1 MRRLLFIV
9 SLLTASLL
17 SNATI
22 TLPDSMLTIKNA
34 YSATNSD
41 TSLAIIQAM
50 RQRQLAEKWQLDMA
64 EADYCYATMDYTK
77 ALRLYQAVYE
87 SGEAKSDATIYLA
100 LLARLMQTHDIMY
113 DEDELVTY
121 LVELKDVAKRNKNK
135 AFLAMAD
142 FTLGKRKHYHRKKQ
156 EGLEM
161 CAKAVEVMKASDYFR
176 KYNELCSN
184 YADLLQM
191 YADDGRYDDA
201 IRMSLLQEEAALR
214 IKGVNVNNKETL
226 RYVYGMRASLL
237 AKAGRTQDAEL
248 AYAEWKNQDGGNCIV
263 DRSILDYLIIFKQY
277 EQARNIIHDYCTML
291 KNQKDN
297 YSYRMITMLTTAAQV
312 ETALGDTNAAA
323 RHCHEIKAIADSL
336 HIDKSYSMMQ
346 KSWDLIQTEE
356 EVKLKDS
363 LVSFLGIILLFG
375 IAIGLIILYYT
386 RRIRRSN
393 EKLVRALNSVE
404 AYRNMAIE
412 AMEPKPEEPAD
423 DAMETT
429 SSTEESNEETTEAT
443 ETADNEN
450 ERLFVKLDGK
460 ITHDRLFL
468 KPNFGRDDMARIIGV
483 DKNRIG
489 LIMSRYSDAS
499 NASVYI
505 NTKRVEYGAKLLLE
519 HPEYTIA
526 AIANECGMTNTV
538 TFNRTFKEVYGMTPS
553 EYRAKSQKNQKTQN
567 KLSTI

>member
-50 RQRQLAEKWQLDMA
+50 RQRQVAEKWQLDMA

-87 SGEAKSDATIYLA
+87 SGKAKSDINIYLA

-121 LVELKDVAKRNKNK
+121 LVELHNAAERHKNK
-135 AFLAMAD
+135 AYMAMAD

-161 CAKAVEVMKASDYFR
+161 CTKAVEVMKASDYFR

-191 YADDGRYDDA
+191 YAEDGRYDDA
-201 IRMSLLQEEAALR
+201 IRMSLLQEEAALC

-226 RYVYGMRASLL
+226 RYVFGMRASLL
-237 AKAGRTQDAEL
+237 AKAGRTQDAER

-277 EQARNIIHDYCTML
+277 EQARDIIHDYCTML
-291 KNQKDN
+291 RNQKDN

-393 EKLVRALNSVE
+393 EKLVKALNSVE

-553 EYRAKSQKNQKTQN
+553 EYRAKSQKNQKT
-567 KLSTI
+567 

>member
-77 ALRLYQAVYE
+77 ALQLYQAVYE

-135 AFLAMAD
+135 AYMAMAD

-161 CAKAVEVMKASDYFR
+161 CARAVEAMKASDYFR

-237 AKAGRTQDAEL
+237 AKAGRTQDAER

-277 EQARNIIHDYCTML
+277 KQARDIIHDYCTML
-291 KNQKDN
+291 RNQKDN

-393 EKLVRALNSVE
+393 EKLVKALNSVE

-412 AMEPKPEEPAD
+412 TMEPKPEEPAD

-553 EYRAKSQKNQKTQN
+553 EYRTKSQKNQKT
-567 KLSTI
+567 

>member
-1 MRRLLFIV
+1 MRRLFIV
-9 SLLTASLL
+9 ICLL
-17 SNATI
+17 SATLLCNATI
-22 TLPDSMLTIKNA
+22 TLPDSMLTIKSA
-34 YSATNSD
+34 YNATNSD
-41 TSLAIIQAM
+41 TSLAIIQTM

-64 EADYCYATMDYTK
+64 EADYSYATMDYTK

-121 LVELKDVAKRNKNK
+121 MVELKDVAKRHKNK
-135 AFLAMAD
+135 AYLAMAD

-161 CAKAVEVMKASDYFR
+161 CAKAVEAMKASDYFR

-184 YADLLQM
+184 YGDLLQM

-214 IKGVNVNNKETL
+214 IKGVNADNKETL
-226 RYVYGMRASLL
+226 RYVYGMRASLM
-237 AKAGRTQDAEL
+237 AKAGRKEEADR
-248 AYAEWKNQDGGNCIV
+248 AYDEWKKQDGGNCIV
-263 DRSILDYLIIFKQY
+263 DRPILDYLIIYKHY
-277 EQARNIIHDYCTML
+277 EQARDIIHDYCNRL
-291 KNQKDN
+291 RSQKDN
-297 YSYRMITMLTTAAQV
+297 YSYRMITMLTTEVQV

-323 RHCHEIKAIADSL
+323 RHSREIKAIADSL

-346 KSWDLIQTEE
+346 KSWDLIRTEKD
-356 EVKLKDS
+356 VKLKNS
-363 LVSFLGIILLFG
+363 LVSILVLILIFST
-375 IAIGLIILYYT
+375 AIVLIILYYS
-386 RRIRRSN
+386 RRLRRRN
-393 EKLVRALNSVE
+393 EKLVKALNSVE
-404 AYRNMAIE
+404 AYRNMAMGAME
-412 AMEPKPEEPAD
+412 SSHEEPTDGAMEPTSSPKED
-423 DAMETT
+423 DKETAETAEASETT
-429 SSTEESNEETTEAT
+429 V
-443 ETADNEN
+443 DEN
-450 ERLFVKLDGK
+450 ERLFVKLDSQ
-460 ITHDRLFL
+460 ITHNRLFL
-468 KPNFGRDDMARIIGV
+468 NPNFGRDDMARLIGV

-489 LIMSRYSDAS
+489 HIMSRYSDAS

-526 AIANECGMTNTV
+526 AIASECGMTNTV

-553 EYRAKSQKNQKTQN
+553 EYRTKSQKNQKT
-567 KLSTI
+567 

>member
-1 MRRLLFIV
+1 MRRLFIV
-9 SLLTASLL
+9 ICLL
-17 SNATI
+17 SATLLCNATI
-22 TLPDSMLTIKNA
+22 TLPDSMLTIKSA
-34 YSATNSD
+34 YNVTNSD
-41 TSLAIIQAM
+41 TSLAIIQTM

-77 ALRLYQAVYE
+77 AVRLYQAVYD

-113 DEDELVTY
+113 DENELVTY
-121 LVELKDVAKRNKNK
+121 MVELKDAARRYKND
-135 AFLAMAD
+135 AYLAMAD

-184 YADLLQM
+184 YTDLLQM
-191 YADDGRYDDA
+191 YAEDGRYDDA
-201 IRMSLLQEEAALR
+201 MRMSLLQEEAALR
-214 IKGVNVNNKETL
+214 IKGVSANNKETL

-237 AKAGRTQDAEL
+237 AKAGRKEEADR
-248 AYAEWKNQDGGNCIV
+248 AYDEWKKQDGGNAVV
-263 DRSILDYLIIFKQY
+263 DRPILDYLIIYKHY
-277 EQARNIIHDYCTML
+277 EQARDIIHDYCNL
-291 KNQKDN
+291 LRNQKDN

-312 ETALGDTNAAA
+312 ETALGDTSAVA
-323 RHCHEIKAIADSL
+323 RHSREIKAIADSL

-346 KSWDLIQTEE
+346 KSWDLIRTEKD
-356 EVKLKDS
+356 VKLKNS
-363 LVSFLGIILLFG
+363 LVSILGLLLLFST
-375 IAIGLIILYYT
+375 AIGLIILYYS
-386 RRIRRSN
+386 RRLRRRN
-393 EKLVRALNSVE
+393 EKLVKALNSVE
-404 AYRNMAIE
+404 AYRNMAMG
-412 AMEPKPEEPAD
+412 AMESSSEEPTNV
-423 DAMETT
+423 ETT
-429 SSTEESNEETTEAT
+429 GSPESAK
-443 ETADNEN
+443 ETAEASETIVDEN
-450 ERLFVKLDGK
+450 ERLFVKLDGQ
-460 ITHDRLFL
+460 ITRNRLFL
-468 KPNFGRDDMARIIGV
+468 NPNFGRDDMARLIGV

-489 LIMSRYSDAS
+489 HIMSRYSDAS

-553 EYRAKSQKNQKTQN
+553 EYRTKPQKNQKGL
-567 KLSTI
+567 KWCGE

>member
-87 SGEAKSDATIYLA
+87 SGKAKSDINIYLA

-113 DEDELVTY
+113 DEEELVTY
-121 LVELKDVAKRNKNK
+121 LVELHNAAKRHKNK
-135 AFLAMAD
+135 AYMAMAD

-161 CAKAVEVMKASDYFR
+161 CTKAVEVMKASDYFR

-191 YADDGRYDDA
+191 YAEDGRYDDA

-237 AKAGRTQDAEL
+237 AKAGRTQDAER

-277 EQARNIIHDYCTML
+277 EQARDIIHDYCTML
-291 KNQKDN
+291 RNQKDN

-393 EKLVRALNSVE
+393 EKLVKALNSVE

-553 EYRAKSQKNQKTQN
+553 EYRAKSQKNQKT
-567 KLSTI
+567 

>member
-77 ALRLYQAVYE
+77 ALQLYQAVYE

-161 CAKAVEVMKASDYFR
+161 CTKAVEVMKASDYFR

-191 YADDGRYDDA
+191 YAEDGRYDDA

-248 AYAEWKNQDGGNCIV
+248 AYAEWKNQDGGNCII
-263 DRSILDYLIIFKQY
+263 DRSILDYLIIFRQY
-277 EQARNIIHDYCTML
+277 EQARDIIHDYCTML
-291 KNQKDN
+291 RNQKDN

-336 HIDKSYSMMQ
+336 HINKSYSMMQ

-393 EKLVRALNSVE
+393 EKLVKALNSVE

-412 AMEPKPEEPAD
+412 TMEPKPEEPAD

-567 KLSTI
+567 NLSTV

>member
-1 MRRLLFIV
+1 MRRLFIV
-9 SLLTASLL
+9 ICLL
-17 SNATI
+17 SATLLCNATI
-22 TLPDSMLTIKNA
+22 TLPDSMLTIKSA
-34 YSATNSD
+34 YNVTNSD

-77 ALRLYQAVYE
+77 ALQLYQAVYE
-87 SGEAKSDATIYLA
+87 SGKAKSDATIYLA

-121 LVELKDVAKRNKNK
+121 LLELKDVAKRNKNK

-161 CAKAVEVMKASDYFR
+161 CARAVEAMKASDYFR

-214 IKGVNVNNKETL
+214 IKGVSANNKETL

-237 AKAGRTQDAEL
+237 AKAGRKEEADR
-248 AYAEWKNQDGGNCIV
+248 AYDEWKKQDGGNAVV
-263 DRSILDYLIIFKQY
+263 DRPILDYLIIYKHY
-277 EQARNIIHDYCTML
+277 EQARDIIHDYCNL
-291 KNQKDN
+291 LRNQKDN

-312 ETALGDTNAAA
+312 ETALGDTSAVA
-323 RHCHEIKAIADSL
+323 RHSREIKAIADSL
-336 HIDKSYSMMQ
+336 HIDKSYTMMQ
-346 KSWDLIQTEE
+346 KSWDLIRTEKD
-356 EVKLKDS
+356 VKLKNS
-363 LVSFLGIILLFG
+363 LVSILGLLLLFST
-375 IAIGLIILYYT
+375 AIGLIILYYS
-386 RRIRRSN
+386 RRLRRRN
-393 EKLVRALNSVE
+393 EKLVKALNSVE
-404 AYRNMAIE
+404 AYRNMAMG
-412 AMEPKPEEPAD
+412 AMESSSEEPTNV
-423 DAMETT
+423 ETT
-429 SSTEESNEETTEAT
+429 GSPEGAK
-443 ETADNEN
+443 ETAEASETIDDEN
-450 ERLFVKLDGK
+450 ERLFVKLDGQ
-460 ITHDRLFL
+460 ITRNRLFL
-468 KPNFGRDDMARIIGV
+468 NPNFGRDDMAHLIGV

-489 LIMSRYSDAS
+489 HIMSRYSDAS

-553 EYRAKSQKNQKTQN
+553 EYRTKSQKKQKN
-567 KLSTI
+567 LKWGG

>member
-1 MRRLLFIV
+1 MRRLFIV
-9 SLLTASLL
+9 ICLL
-17 SNATI
+17 SATLLCNATI

-87 SGEAKSDATIYLA
+87 SGKAKSDINIYLA

-113 DEDELVTY
+113 DEDEFVTY
-121 LVELKDVAKRNKNK
+121 LVELHNAAKRHKNK
-135 AFLAMAD
+135 AYMAMAD

-161 CAKAVEVMKASDYFR
+161 CARAVEVMKASDYFR

-191 YADDGRYDDA
+191 YAEDGRFDDA

-214 IKGVNVNNKETL
+214 IKGVNVNNKDPP

-277 EQARNIIHDYCTML
+277 EQARDIIHDYCTML
-291 KNQKDN
+291 RNQKDN

-323 RHCHEIKAIADSL
+323 RHCNEIKAIADSL

-393 EKLVRALNSVE
+393 EKLVKALNSVE

-468 KPNFGRDDMARIIGV
+468 KPNFGRDDMARLIGV

-489 LIMSRYSDAS
+489 HIMSRYSDAS

-526 AIANECGMTNTV
+526 AIASECGMTNTV

-553 EYRAKSQKNQKTQN
+553 EYRAKSQKNQKT
-567 KLSTI
+567 